1 MIRASVFIATRVGT
15 RDEVNS
21 VNRSVRILVVF
32 IFCVLYSKHFL
43 FYVSMSFKIITICAV
58 LSYSSDQD

>member
-43 FYVSMSFKIITICAV
+43 FDVSMSFKIITICAV

>member
-32 IFCVLYSKHFL
+32 YLLC
-43 FYVSMSFKIITICAV
+43 IILKTFFI
-58 LSYSSDQD
+58 